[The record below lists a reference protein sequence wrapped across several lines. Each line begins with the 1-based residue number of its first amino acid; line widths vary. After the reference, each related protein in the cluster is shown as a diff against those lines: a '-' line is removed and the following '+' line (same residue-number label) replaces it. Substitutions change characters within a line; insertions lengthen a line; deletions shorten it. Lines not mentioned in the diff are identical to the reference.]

1 MTTNLTENA
10 LERRIIALLTGAE
23 NPDAGGGAVND
34 APGPAYGAGWQPG
47 NPADYDREYCVD
59 VRQLAAFLQAT
70 QPEAAAALDLGP
82 GASAAPTPAR
92 RKFLARLQ
100 KEISEKGT
108 AAVFRNGL
116 KHGPR
121 RLDLYYAR
129 ATPGNETAAA
139 RHRQNRFTAVRQL
152 HYSAARPQASLDL
165 ALSVNGLPV
174 ATFELKNRLT
184 GQTAQD
190 AIAQYQKDRDPREA
204 LFQVGRCLAHFAVD
218 EDEAYF
224 CTKLSGPSSR
234 FLPFHRGRQGG
245 GGNPPN
251 PNGLR
256 TDYLWREIFARDSL
270 ADLLENYAWLTG
282 ETAKDREQLWPRYHQ
297 LDVVRKLLAEAAEQG
312 SGRRYL
318 IQHSAGSGKSNSI
331 AWLAHR
337 LSSLPSAGA
346 AGRPDGGID
355 EAPGGV
361 PRPVFDSVIVVTD
374 RVLLDRQIRDAVGRF
389 AQVSAWVGHAESA
402 AQLRRF
408 LEGGKKIIITTVQKF
423 PYIIESLGR
432 DHRGRRFAVIIDE
445 AHSGQGGRG
454 AAKMAAALSETYR
467 DPAEGESLED
477 QLTQLAESRR
487 LPENASYFA
496 FTATPKNKTLELFGQ
511 PHPPAIPGSETG
523 GGNETGDDSGN
534 ENAGGE
540 PGKRYPFHSYTMQ
553 QAIEEGFILDVL
565 ACYASVRS
573 YYNLIKR
580 VADDPKFDS
589 HRAPRKLRR
598 YVESHQYTIRQKA
611 GIMVEHFLDEVMAA
625 RPVGGQGRA
634 MVVTGGIKQA
644 LDYYQAI
651 NELLAERGRPYRA
664 LVAFSGEHDYGGGPV
679 SEAGLNG
686 FPDSDT
692 AQRFRE
698 EDEYRLLVCADKF
711 QTGYDEPLLCA
722 MYVDKPLAG
731 VQAVQTLSRLNRRHP
746 QKSQVFIL
754 DFVNEAEAVRAA
766 FAPYYRGSI
775 LAEETDPDRLHD
787 LQAELDGRQLYT
799 DEEVDQL
806 AAAFLDGAG
815 RHRLD
820 PILDACV
827 ERYGE
832 LDEDGQVQFKGRAKA
847 FTRTYAFLSQILT
860 YAYPPWEKLCIFL
873 DLLLPKLPAPAE
885 DDLSRGILET
895 VSLESYRA
903 ERQAVQSIRL
913 DDADE
918 AEIAPVPP
926 AGQAG
931 RPEPELDA
939 LSEILRQFNDLF
951 GNIPW
956 TDRDH
961 IARTITKEIPRQLAA
976 DTAYLNACRHA
987 TPHTDDEQ
995 KVRIQLEKSLQRI
1008 IAAMYQNNMQLL
1020 IQYQEHPEFQEW
1032 LKEAYFN
1039 LTYPSAPGF
1048 PDAPQPLQ

>member
-1 MTTNLTENA
+1 MTTGLTENA
-10 LERRIIALLTGAE
+10 LERRIIAILTGAA
-23 NPDAGGGAVND
+23 NPDDGGGGAVND

-47 NPADYDREYCVD
+47 DPADYDREYGVD

-82 GASAAPTPAR
+82 GAPETATPAR
-92 RKFLARLQ
+92 RQFLARLHQ
-100 KEISEKGT
+100 EISEKGT

-116 KHGPR
+116 KHR
-121 RLDLYYAR
+121 QHRLDLYYTR
-129 ATPGNETAAA
+129 ATPGNAAAAA

-152 HYSAARPQASLDL
+152 HYSAAQPRLSLDL
-165 ALSVNGLPV
+165 ALFVNGLPV

-184 GQTAQD
+184 GPTAAD
-190 AIAQYQKDRDPREA
+190 AIAQYRKDRDPRET
-204 LFQVGRCLAHFAVD
+204 LFRAGRCLAHFAVD

-224 CTKLSGPSSR
+224 CAKLNGPDSE
-234 FLPFHRGRQGG
+234 FLPFNRGHHGG
-245 GGNPPN
+245 AGNPLN

-282 ETAKDREQLWPRYHQ
+282 DTKKDRRPLWPRYHQ
-297 LDVVRKLLAEAAEQG
+297 LEVVRRLLADAAQRG
-312 SGRRYL
+312 AGQRYL

-337 LSSLPSAGA
+337 LSSLPPAGELSGNDA
-346 AGRPDGGID
+346 
-355 EAPGGV
+355 APGRL
-361 PRPVFDSVIVVTD
+361 PPPVFASVIVVTD
-374 RVLLDRQIRDAVGRF
+374 RVLLDQQIRDAVKRF
-389 AQVSAWVGHAESA
+389 AQVSAWVGHAQNA

-408 LEGGKKIIITTVQKF
+408 IEGGKKIIITTVQKF

-432 DHRGRRFAVIIDE
+432 DHRGRNFAVIIDE

-477 QLTQLAESRR
+477 RLTQLAESRR

-511 PHPPAIPGSETG
+511 PHPPAIPGETD
-523 GGNETGDDSGN
+523 GGNATD
-534 ENAGGE
+534 GGE

-565 ACYASVRS
+565 ARYASVRS
-573 YYNLIKR
+573 YYNLIKQ
-580 VADDPKFDS
+580 VADDPQFDAR
-589 HRAPRKLRR
+589 RAQRKLRR
-598 YVESHQYTIRQKA
+598 YVESHQYTIQQKA

-625 RPVGGQGRA
+625 RPVGWPGRA
-634 MVVTGGIKQA
+634 MVVTGGIRQA
-644 LDYYQAI
+644 LDYYKAI
-651 NELLAERGRPYRA
+651 NAELTERGSPYRA

-686 FPDSDT
+686 FPESDT
-692 AQRFRE
+692 ARQFR
-698 EDEYRLLVCADKF
+698 DNDAYRLLVCADKF

-731 VQAVQTLSRLNRRHP
+731 VQAVQTLSRLNRIHP

-754 DFVNEAEAVRAA
+754 DFFNEAKALHDA

-775 LAEETDPDRLHD
+775 LAEETDPNRLHD
-787 LQAELDGRQLYT
+787 LQAELDGCQLYT
-799 DEEVDQL
+799 AEEVDRL
-806 AAAFLDGAG
+806 AAAFLDGAP
-815 RHRLD
+815 RSRLD
-820 PILDACV
+820 PILDAGV
-827 ERYGE
+827 ERYRE

-847 FTRTYAFLSQILT
+847 FTRTYAFLSQILP
-860 YAYPPWEKLCIFL
+860 YARPEWEKLCIFL
-873 DLLLPKLPAPAE
+873 ELLIPKLPAPAE
-885 DDLSRGILET
+885 DDLSRGLLATI
-895 VSLESYRA
+895 SLESYRA
-903 ERQAVQSIRL
+903 ERQAAQSIKL
-913 DDADE
+913 DDADDT
-918 AEIAPVPP
+918 EIAPVPP
-926 AGQAG
+926 AGNAG

-956 TDRDH
+956 QDRDH
-961 IARTITKEIPRQLAA
+961 IARTITEEIPRQLAA
-976 DTAYLNACRHA
+976 DTAYRNACRHA
-987 TPHTDDEQ
+987 DAQ
-995 KVRIQLEKSLQRI
+995 NARIELESSLRRI

-1020 IQYQEHPEFQEW
+1020 IQYQEHPEFKEW
-1032 LKEAYFN
+1032 LKETYFK
-1039 LTYPSAPGF
+1039 LTYRPPA
-1048 PDAPQPLQ
+1048 A

>member
-1 MTTNLTENA
+1 MTTGLTENA
-10 LERRIIALLTGAE
+10 LERRIIAILAGAA
-23 NPDAGGGAVND
+23 NPDAGGGGIVHD

-47 NPADYDREYCVD
+47 DPADYDREYCVD

-82 GASAAPTPAR
+82 GAPETATPAR
-92 RKFLARLQ
+92 RQFLARLQ

-116 KHGPR
+116 KHR
-121 RLDLYYAR
+121 QHQLDLYYTR

-139 RHRQNRFTAVRQL
+139 RHRQNRFTVTRQL
-152 HYSAARPQASLDL
+152 HYSAAQPRLSLDL
-165 ALSVNGLPV
+165 ALFVNGLPV

-184 GQTAQD
+184 GQTAAD
-190 AIAQYQKDRDPREA
+190 AIAQYRKDRDPREA
-204 LFQVGRCLAHFAVD
+204 LFRVGRCLAHFAVD

-224 CTKLSGPSSR
+224 CAKLSGPNSR
-234 FLPFHRGRQGG
+234 FLPFHRGHNGG
-245 GGNPPN
+245 AGNPPN
-251 PNGLR
+251 PGGLR

-297 LDVVRKLLAEAAEQG
+297 LEVVRKLLADAAQRG
-312 SGRRYL
+312 AGPRYL

-337 LSSLPSAGA
+337 LANLPPAGA
-346 AGRPDGGID
+346 DSRVAETPGRLP
-355 EAPGGV
+355 P
-361 PRPVFDSVIVVTD
+361 PVFNSVIVVTD
-374 RVLLDRQIRDAVGRF
+374 RVLLDRQIRDAVKRF
-389 AQVSAWVGHAESA
+389 AQVSAWVGHAQNA

-423 PYIIESLGR
+423 PYIIESIGR
-432 DHRGRRFAVIIDE
+432 DHRGRNFAVIIDE

-477 QLTQLAESRR
+477 RLTQLAESRR

-511 PHPPAIPGSETG
+511 PHPPAAAGETG
-523 GGNETGDDSGN
+523 GGSATG
-534 ENAGGE
+534 GGE

-565 ACYASVRS
+565 ARYASVRS
-573 YYNLIKR
+573 YYNLIKQ
-580 VADDPKFDS
+580 VADDPQFDAR
-589 HRAPRKLRR
+589 RAQRKLRR

-611 GIMVEHFLDEVMAA
+611 GIMVEHFLAEVIAA
-625 RPVGGQGRA
+625 RQLGGQGRA

-644 LDYYQAI
+644 LDYYHAI
-651 NELLAERGRPYRA
+651 NAELERRRSPYRA
-664 LVAFSGEHDYGGGPV
+664 LVAFSGEHDYRGGLV

-686 FPDSDT
+686 FPENET
-692 AQRFRE
+692 ARRFK
-698 EDEYRLLVCADKF
+698 DDAYRLLVCADKF

-731 VQAVQTLSRLNRRHP
+731 VQAVQTLSRLNRTHP

-754 DFVNEAEAVRAA
+754 DFFNEAEALREA

-775 LAEETDPDRLHD
+775 LAEETDPNRLHD
-787 LQAELDGRQLYT
+787 LQAELDDCQLYPA
-799 DEEVDQL
+799 EEVDRL
-806 AAAFLDGAG
+806 AAAFLDGAP
-815 RHRLD
+815 RSRLD

-827 ERYGE
+827 ERYRE

-847 FTRTYAFLSQILT
+847 FTRTYAFLSQILP
-860 YAYPPWEKLCIFL
+860 YARPEWEKLCIFL

-885 DDLSRGILET
+885 DDWSRGLLET
-895 VSLESYRA
+895 ISLESYRA
-903 ERQAVQSIRL
+903 ERQAAQSIPL
-913 DDADE
+913 DDAAD

-926 AGQAG
+926 AGHPG

-951 GNIPW
+951 GRLPW
-956 TDRDH
+956 NDRDH
-961 IARTITKEIPRQLAA
+961 IARTITEEIPRQLAA
-976 DTAYLNACRHA
+976 DTAYRNACRHA
-987 TPHTDDEQ
+987 DAQ
-995 KVRIQLEKSLQRI
+995 NARIELESSLQRI

-1020 IQYQEHPEFQEW
+1020 IQYQKHPEFKEW
-1032 LKEAYFN
+1032 LKETYFK
-1039 LTYPSAPGF
+1039 LTYPPPA
-1048 PDAPQPLQ
+1048 A